1 MTRLQSGGKPTL
13 FNFAREVID
22 RWRQLRADSAALV
35 LVTQGKRRDVSYRE
49 LSERSIHVAAAL
61 YALGVRQGDTIVIS
75 AGRCQD
81 WYEILCATIR
91 SGILICPVAGALS
104 ASDLE
109 YRLRKVGAKV
119 FIGDLPQM
127 QKVLSVQSRLPT
139 LQQLIQVGPGEKVPG
154 ALGYPAL
161 VAMGEANATD
171 ITVDSEASSPCVLY
185 FTSGSTGQ
193 PKLVQHS
200 QVSLAFSSR
209 IAGEH
214 WCQLRPDSLFWSL
227 SEVGW
232 VKGSWA
238 VFAAWNHGAALLVDE
253 TPGLAF
259 DPIHTLQILHE
270 YPVTSFCATPTA
282 YRQLVTS
289 ASREFAATHPPQTL
303 QTCISAGEAI
313 EGSVIE
319 AWQQVTG
326 GVSILNGYGLTETV
340 FLCTES
346 ANAQRPGSMGRPL
359 PGVPLAILG
368 DTAEPVSVGEEG
380 ALGVCLSNCADSL
393 YDVFNGYVDDQGEVT
408 RPVVR
413 NAAGMEYY
421 LTGDRAYQDADGYFW
436 FKARQDDIINCSGYR
451 IGPSEVEAVLQ
462 MHPGV
467 LESAVIGIPDEE
479 RGSVIKAFVVLNQE
493 YEQQPLRKLKVE
505 LRQHCLNHSAPYK
518 CPRVIEFLSRTD
530 LPRTITGKVQRHELR
545 AREQRK
551 GIVKSIA

>member
-1 MTRLQSGGKPTL
+1 MTRIQPGPKPTL

-22 RWRQLRADSAALV
+22 RWSQQRADSSALV
-35 LVTQGKRRDVSYRE
+35 LVTKGERRDVSYRE

-61 YALGVRQGDTIVIS
+61 YALGVQQGDTIVVS
-75 AGRCQD
+75 ATRCQE

-91 SGILICPVAGALS
+91 SGILVCPVAGALS

-109 YRLRKVGAKV
+109 YRIQKVGAKA
-119 FIGDLPQM
+119 FIGDLPQI
-127 QKVLSVQSRLPT
+127 QKVLSVRSHLPT
-139 LQQLIQVGPGEKVPG
+139 LQHLIQVGPDEKVPE

-161 VAMGEANATD
+161 VSMGQANRAD
-171 ITVDSEASSPCVLY
+171 ITVDSEGSSPCVLY

-200 QVSLAFSSR
+200 QISLALSSR

-214 WCQLRPDSLFWSL
+214 WCQLHPDSLFWSL

-238 VFAAWNHGAALLVDE
+238 VLAAWNHGAALLVDE

-259 DPIHTLQILHE
+259 DPIQTLRILHE

-289 ASREFAATHPPQTL
+289 ASRQFAATHPPRSL
-303 QTCISAGEAI
+303 KVCISAGEAI

-319 AWQQVTG
+319 AWRQVTRG
-326 GVSILNGYGLTETV
+326 ATILNGYGLTETV

-346 ANAQRPGSMGRPL
+346 TNDQRPGSMGRPL
-359 PGVPLAILG
+359 PGVPLEVLG
-368 DTAEPVSVGEEG
+368 ETAEPASIGEEG
-380 ALGVCLSNCADSL
+380 ALGVCLSACAESI
-393 YDVFNGYVDDQGEVT
+393 YDVFNGYVDDQGVVT

-413 NAAGMEYY
+413 NAKGMEYY

-436 FKARQDDIINCSGYR
+436 FKARNDDIINSSGYR

-479 RGSVIKAFVVLNQE
+479 RGSIIKAYVVLNKE
-493 YEQQPLRKLKVE
+493 YEQHPLRKLKVE
-505 LRQHCLNHSAPYK
+505 LRQHCLDHSAPYK
-518 CPRVIEFLSRTD
+518 CPRVIEFLSRAD
-530 LPRTITGKVQRHELR
+530 LPRTVTGKVQRHVLR
-545 AREQRK
+545 AREQER
-551 GIVKSIA
+551 STA

>member
-1 MTRLQSGGKPTL
+1 MTRLHPGRKPTH
-13 FNFAREVID
+13 FNFARDVID
-22 RWRQLRADSAALV
+22 RWSEQRADSAALV
-35 LVTQGKRRDVSYRE
+35 LVTQGKRRDVTYRE
-49 LSERSIHVAAAL
+49 LSERSSHVAAAL
-61 YALGVRQGDTIVIS
+61 YALGVQQGDTIVIS
-75 AGRCQD
+75 AARCRD

-91 SGILICPVAGALS
+91 SGILVCPVAGALS

-109 YRLRKVGAKV
+109 YRMQKVGAKA
-119 FIGDLPQM
+119 FIGDLPQT
-127 QKVLSVQSRLPT
+127 QKVLSVRSRLPA
-139 LQQLIQVGPGEKVPG
+139 LQHLIQVGPDETAPE
-154 ALGYPAL
+154 ALGYTAL
-161 VAMGEANATD
+161 VAMGQANGADTT
-171 ITVDSEASSPCVLY
+171 IDSEASAPCVLY

-200 QVSLAFSSR
+200 QISLALSSR

-214 WCQLRPDSLFWSL
+214 WCQLRADSLFWSL

-253 TPGLAF
+253 TPALAF
-259 DPIHTLQILHE
+259 DPIHTLRVLHE

-289 ASREFAATHPPQTL
+289 TTREFAATHAPQAL
-303 QTCISAGEAI
+303 RVCISAGEAI

-319 AWQQVTG
+319 AWRQMTG
-326 GVSILNGYGLTETV
+326 GVTILNGYGLTETV

-346 ANAQRPGSMGRPL
+346 ADNQRPGSMGRPL
-359 PGVPLAILG
+359 PGIPLKILG
-368 DTAEPVSVGEEG
+368 ESAEPVSTGEEG
-380 ALGVCLSNCADSL
+380 ALGVCLSACADSL
-393 YDVFNGYVDDQGEVT
+393 YDVFNGYVDDQGVVS

-413 NAAGMEYY
+413 NTKGMEYY
-421 LTGDRAYQDADGYFW
+421 LTGDRAYRDADGYFW

-479 RGSVIKAFVVLNQE
+479 RGSVIKAYVVLNQE
-493 YEQQPLRKLKVE
+493 YEQHAPRKLKVE

-518 CPRVIEFLSRTD
+518 CPRVIKFLARSD
-530 LPRTITGKVQRHELR
+530 LPRTVTGKVQRHVLR
-545 AREQRK
+545 AREQRQ
-551 GIVKSIA
+551 SIGTA

>member
-1 MTRLQSGGKPTL
+1 MTRLQPGPKPTL

-22 RWRQLRADSAALV
+22 RWSQERAESSALV

-75 AGRCQD
+75 AARCRD
-81 WYEILCATIR
+81 FYEILCAAIR
-91 SGILICPVAGALS
+91 SGILVCPVAGALS

-109 YRLRKVGAKV
+109 YRIQKVGAKA
-119 FIGDLPQM
+119 FIGDLPQIH
-127 QKVLSVQSRLPT
+127 KVLSIRSRLPT
-139 LQQLIQVGPGEKVPG
+139 LRHLVQVGADEKVSE

-161 VAMGEANATD
+161 VSMGQVNGADTT
-171 ITVDSEASSPCVLY
+171 IDSEASSPCVLY

-200 QVSLAFSSR
+200 QISLALSSR

-214 WCQLRPDSLFWSL
+214 WCQLHPDCLFWSL

-253 TPGLAF
+253 TPGLVF
-259 DPIHTLQILHE
+259 DPIHTLQILHD
-270 YPVTSFCATPTA
+270 YSVTNFCATPTA

-289 ASREFAATHPPQTL
+289 VSREFAATHAPQSL
-303 QTCISAGEAI
+303 KVSISAGEAI

-319 AWQQVTG
+319 AWRQVTR
-326 GVSILNGYGLTETV
+326 GVPILNGYGLTETV

-346 ANAQRPGSMGRPL
+346 TDDQRPGSMGRPL
-359 PGVPLAILG
+359 PGVPLEILG
-368 DTAEPVSVGEEG
+368 ETAEPVPIGEEG
-380 ALGVCLSNCADSL
+380 ALGVCLSTCADSI
-393 YDVFNGYVDDQGEVT
+393 YDVFNGYVDEQGVVT
-408 RPVVR
+408 RPTVR
-413 NAAGMEYY
+413 NAEGKEYY
-421 LTGDRAYQDADGYFW
+421 LTGDRAFRDADGYFW
-436 FKARQDDIINCSGYR
+436 FKARKDDIINCSGYR

-479 RGSVIKAFVVLNQE
+479 RGSIIKAYVVLNEE
-493 YEQQPLRKLKVE
+493 YEQHPLRKLKVE
-505 LRQHCLNHSAPYK
+505 LRQHCLYHSAPYK
-518 CPRVIEFLSRTD
+518 CPRVIEFLSKTE
-530 LPRTITGKVQRHELR
+530 LPRTVTGKVQRHELR

-551 GIVKSIA
+551 SSA